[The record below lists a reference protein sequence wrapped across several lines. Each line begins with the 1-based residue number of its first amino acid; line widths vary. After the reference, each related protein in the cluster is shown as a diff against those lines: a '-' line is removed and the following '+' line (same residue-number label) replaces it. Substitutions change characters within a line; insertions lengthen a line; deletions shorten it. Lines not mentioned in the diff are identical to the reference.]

1 MLTLEVDLAAICIR
15 KFSGPFSM
23 EFDDVRM
30 QSRAIYSWCIY
41 ARILRMQS
49 RAIYTWCIYARILRM
64 QSRAIY
70 TWCIY
75 ARICMKVNTIVPK
88 GQNCKRRL

>member
-49 RAIYTWCIYARILRM
+49 RAIYTWCIYARI
-64 QSRAIY
+64 
-70 TWCIY
+70 
-75 ARICMKVNTIVPK
+75 CMKVNTIVPK